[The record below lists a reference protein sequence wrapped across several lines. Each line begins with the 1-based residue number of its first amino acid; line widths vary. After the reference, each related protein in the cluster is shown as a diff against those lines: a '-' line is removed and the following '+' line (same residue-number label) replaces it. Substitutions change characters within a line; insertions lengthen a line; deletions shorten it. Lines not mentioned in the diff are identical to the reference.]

1 MANRTLHFWGQGW
14 ADDHSESTTEIVASF
29 NGNQVYSGSVTTKNW
44 AEENYTRNFA
54 EQQILFSVEVDESV
68 VGNIPVQVVC
78 TSGESVDLSMVNWT
92 ADWMT
97 RKLSPYHPLPTN
109 LNVDSVTN
117 PMLDGV
123 PLEKGPDALLFPA
136 NGNWTWNVPKG
147 SVFTYTLA
155 FDPSWTV

>member
-29 NGNQVYSGSVTTKNW
+29 NGNQVYSGPVTTKNW
-44 AEENYTRNFA
+44 ADTNYTRNFA
-54 EQQILFSVEVDESV
+54 DQQILFSVEVDESV
-68 VGNIPVQVVC
+68 VGNIPIQIAC
-78 TSGESVDLSMVNWT
+78 TAGESVDCSMINWSAEWFARHSINHT
-92 ADWMT
+92 
-97 RKLSPYHPLPTN
+97 LPAN
-109 LNVDSVTN
+109 INIDSVVN

-123 PLEKGPDALLFPA
+123 AVGKGPDAFLFPPQS
-136 NGNWTWNVPKG
+136 NWTWNVPKG